1 MGSPF
6 IPRRPLSSG
15 RRPPSRRAAAA
26 VAVVLAIA
34 ACSGGASSP
43 PGVGADFAQRVRV
56 VCQHALELKQA
67 QGPFPVASFNPTDPD
82 VTKFAEVAVALRVTD
97 ATWTTWLTE
106 MRALGTPSTGQSAW
120 SDLVAAVE
128 RHQQINADQISA
140 AERGDAA
147 AFSADYDL
155 GVQTQAA
162 LLKAAEAAGV
172 PECAKVDR

>member
-1 MGSPF
+1 
-6 IPRRPLSSG
+6 
-15 RRPPSRRAAAA
+15 
-26 VAVVLAIA
+26 VA
-34 ACSGGASSP
+34 G
-43 PGVGADFAQRVRV
+43 
-56 VCQHALELKQA
+56 
-67 QGPFPVASFNPTDPD
+67 FNPTNPD
-82 VTKFAEVAVALRVTD
+82 VTKFAEVAVALRKTD

-120 SDLVAAVE
+120 NDLVAAVE
-128 RHQQINADQISA
+128 RHQQLNADQIRA

-162 LLKAAEAAGV
+162 LLQAAEAAGV